1 MSKLGLI
8 HTVCD
13 DRLDSYSCAAK
24 HALYF
29 LVAKTFQGSRHSGE
43 SLTSKLNVCAPQ
55 ALSYPTIII
64 LLLICMVSM
73 IRGTVSVMF
82 ADL

>member
-43 SLTSKLNVCAPQ
+43 SAYVKA
-55 ALSYPTIII
+55 
-64 LLLICMVSM
+64 
-73 IRGTVSVMF
+73 
-82 ADL
+82 